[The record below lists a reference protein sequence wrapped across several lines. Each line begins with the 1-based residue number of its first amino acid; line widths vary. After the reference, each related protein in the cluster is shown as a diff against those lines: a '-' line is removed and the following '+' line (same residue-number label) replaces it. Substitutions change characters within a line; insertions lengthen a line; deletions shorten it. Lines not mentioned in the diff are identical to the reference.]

1 MKSITSA
8 RGPPPATLVIQI
20 LDDITRERRRRME
33 LPILEI
39 VLHVALIFLLL
50 LKLMGN

>member
-20 LDDITRERRRRME
+20 LNDITRERRRRMGLE
-33 LPILEI
+33 ILQI
-39 VLHVALIFLLL
+39 VLHVALIILLL
-50 LKLMGN
+50 LELLGY